1 MNVAT
6 IKEIAEKANV
16 STATVSRVLNH
27 DKSLSVTDETR
38 ERIISI
44 ANELNYVPVR
54 KRQTERNQESVAIN
68 RIFGLE
74 MWYAPEYEWE
84 DTYFLSIRKGI
95 EQECSERGITLRK
108 LKHDW
113 RDKRENYEDL
123 DGLIVIGALEDETK
137 VDKVSPVVLVND
149 STENPK
155 YDNVVLDYEKA
166 TEQAIEH
173 LLMLGHTKIGFIGGM
188 HQTGEE
194 EIKDLR
200 QRAFESILQEKGLLK
215 EEYIFLS
222 SRFLVSDGY
231 ECMKQLIRNEQRP
244 SALFVASD
252 AMAIG
257 AIRAAHE
264 AGMKVPSDISI
275 VSFNDVEMAAFTQP
289 AITTVKVYTEEMGRT
304 AVKLILDQLN
314 GRTIPIKAVLPTNL
328 VIRES
333 AKEYR

>member
-1 MNVAT
+1 MAT

-38 ERIISI
+38 ERIVSI
-44 ANELNYVPVR
+44 ANQLNYVPVR
-54 KRQTERNQESVAIN
+54 KRQTERNQVSVAIN

-166 TEQAIEH
+166 TEQAIEY
-173 LLMLGHTKIGFIGGM
+173 LLMLGHTNIGFIGGM
-188 HQTGEE
+188 HQSGEV
-194 EIKDLR
+194 DLR
-200 QRAFESILQEKGLLK
+200 QRAFESILQRKGLLN
-215 EEYIFLS
+215 EEDIFLS

-231 ECMKQLIRNEQRP
+231 KCMKELIQKEERP
-244 SALFVASD
+244 TALFVASD

-264 AGMKVPSDISI
+264 AGMKVPDDISI

-304 AVKLILDQLN
+304 AVKLVLDQIN